1 LSLPTHENID
11 QWLFDRI
18 EGNLS
23 LEQEQEL
30 DLFLLLNPYY
40 ENDLHAWEKSKVNFP
55 AIDPAFVA
63 SMRFGVNEVAEEK
76 RKKRP
81 VAMWLFSSAAAIVC
95 IGSLISLYFVK
106 QPFSSTHQ
114 RQGARIAQPEH
125 TNKNSAK
132 VDPKYTHSNKKQS
145 LTYSNGNMI
154 ANQENVVEVMW
165 NGLKPIQHTDF
176 SNSSAGAA
184 LSSSIVSNNEHKF
197 EEINAIALR
206 LARPILTQST
216 EGLELLNNT
225 DAKEMAPTK
234 HPLKIQLPDLKLS
247 RSSVLGKYL
256 RKEVVSATQKD
267 RVYFMQE
274 KSHLDISDAFAGN
287 RSQTRFQTTST
298 GRWIGGSNQKL
309 TQQLSIDVYS
319 RNLKSGF
326 GAVANYTDF
335 GNGAIKDWNIRLIYS
350 PKIAVG
356 RYLSIEPSIS
366 YLFGQ
371 KSINSAK
378 TTSLSSFEYTTNFVQ
393 QFNYDL
399 SKPIGQH
406 LLYRDLNMGMN
417 LNLGPVYLGIST
429 QNLLKHQDNIHTNK
443 FDTITRANRT
453 STLFIGTDFSA
464 KKGEIMFSPMLSHS
478 VGLTNNLTQIGA
490 TIQVKGIVIGGN
502 YGSNSSFGALVGYQA
517 ENFSFIAQSLK
528 TKPLTSIEPSYIH
541 QLTLRINTNISR
553 KTRRYLYL

>member
-1 LSLPTHENID
+1 L
-11 QWLFDRI
+11 
-18 EGNLS
+18 
-23 LEQEQEL
+23 
-30 DLFLLLNPYY
+30 LLLN
-40 ENDLHAWEKSKVNFP
+40 
-55 AIDPAFVA
+55 
-63 SMRFGVNEVAEEK
+63 
-76 RKKRP
+76 
-81 VAMWLFSSAAAIVC
+81 
-95 IGSLISLYFVK
+95 
-106 QPFSSTHQ
+106 T
-114 RQGARIAQPEH
+114 
-125 TNKNSAK
+125 
-132 VDPKYTHSNKKQS
+132 
-145 LTYSNGNMI
+145 
-154 ANQENVVEVMW
+154 
-165 NGLKPIQHTDF
+165 TD
-176 SNSSAGAA
+176 G
-184 LSSSIVSNNEHKF
+184 K
-197 EEINAIALR
+197 EI
-206 LARPILTQST
+206 
-216 EGLELLNNT
+216 
-225 DAKEMAPTK
+225 APTK
-234 HPLKIQLPDLKLS
+234 HPLKIQLPELKLS

-287 RSQTRFQTTST
+287 RSQTRFQTSAIA
-298 GRWIGGSNQKL
+298 RWIGSANQKL
-309 TQQLSIDVYS
+309 TQQLSIDGYS

-335 GNGAIKDWNIRLIYS
+335 GNGAIKDWNVRLIYS
-350 PKIAVG
+350 PKIAMG

-366 YLFGQ
+366 YVFGQ

-378 TTSLSSFEYTTNFVQ
+378 TTGLSSFEYTTNHLQ

-406 LLYRDLNMGMN
+406 LLYRDLNVGMN

-429 QNLLKHQDNIHTNK
+429 QYLLKHQDNIHTNK
-443 FDTITRANRT
+443 YDTITRAKQT
-453 STLFIGTDFSA
+453 STLFIGTDFTA

-478 VGLTNNLTQIGA
+478 VGLTCNLTQIGA

-502 YGSNSSFGALVGYQA
+502 YGSNASVGALVGYQA